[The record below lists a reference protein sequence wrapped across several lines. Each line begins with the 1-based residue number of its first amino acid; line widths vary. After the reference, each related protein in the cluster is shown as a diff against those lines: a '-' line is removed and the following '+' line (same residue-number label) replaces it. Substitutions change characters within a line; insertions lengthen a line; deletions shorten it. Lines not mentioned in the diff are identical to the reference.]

1 MKFAP
6 GFHWQLFQAES
17 SHLLKL
23 AFPILLAQIA
33 LTGLGVIDTIMSGW
47 VGTNDLAAIGLGS
60 NIMLP
65 VFIFTTGILLAI
77 TPLVSNINGQ
87 PQTFD
92 FKKQNISLCIINGL
106 WLCVPLGAI
115 SFITL
120 TNLDWLLALLELQ
133 PRVYQLT
140 EDYLFYVAFGLPAIA
155 FYQALRFFW
164 EGLEKTLPTMW
175 ISFFALLANIPLN
188 YIFIYGIGPIE
199 PMGAAGCG
207 VATAIVMWLMLFI
220 AILYVSN
227 SQQLSLYFAKE
238 NKRNLRNN
246 EIRDILKIG
255 VPNSFALLFEIGM
268 FSFIALFIAV
278 LGTTVIAA
286 HQIAISFTSVAFMV
300 PFSLAMAIT
309 VRVGKNFGANQ
320 KVQTRNV
327 LYTGFIWAFF
337 IGVLLAFVS
346 YFYRFEIVSLYS
358 FDPLVIQL
366 ATTLLIFA
374 SMYQIFDAIQVSA
387 AGALRGF
394 KDTKVTMLVTFF
406 SYWVIALGL
415 GYILTFTHNIT
426 DPQGVSGFWVG
437 IVIGLF
443 LAALLLTLRLR
454 FVFND
459 AFKP

>member
-1 MKFAP
+1 M
-6 GFHWQLFQAES
+6 
-17 SHLLKL
+17 
-23 AFPILLAQIA
+23 
-33 LTGLGVIDTIMSGW
+33 
-47 VGTNDLAAIGLGS
+47 
-60 NIMLP
+60 
-65 VFIFTTGILLAI
+65 
-77 TPLVSNINGQ
+77 
-87 PQTFD
+87 
-92 FKKQNISLCIINGL
+92 

-115 SFITL
+115 SFIIL
-120 TNLDWLLALLELQ
+120 TNLGWLLALLELQ

-188 YIFIYGIGPIE
+188 YLFIYGIGPIE